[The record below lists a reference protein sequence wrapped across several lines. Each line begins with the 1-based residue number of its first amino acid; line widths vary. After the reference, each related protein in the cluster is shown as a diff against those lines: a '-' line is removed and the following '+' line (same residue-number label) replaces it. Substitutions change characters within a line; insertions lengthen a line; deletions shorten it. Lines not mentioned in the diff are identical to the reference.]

1 MILYGELALFLMA
14 VIATL
19 VSEAS
24 VERIFSHT
32 KLILHASRMRMGE
45 RPTAAQTYVKF
56 NGVALDGTSDHAAP
70 VPVVVP
76 GPYRYLQQLPND
88 DWSRVVSIAMTI
100 ATAVRQ
106 KLYITGLTSLAK
118 WKELPYP
125 FDMND
130 DDEDFEMME
139 EGGEGESADTESDE
153 DEFRT

>member
-76 GPYRYLQQLPND
+76 GFVGSVGP
-88 DWSRVVSIAMTI
+88 
-100 ATAVRQ
+100 AVIRI
-106 KLYITGLTSLAK
+106 KLNK
-118 WKELPYP
+118 WQDVKVDYNSML
-125 FDMND
+125 F
-130 DDEDFEMME
+130 
-139 EGGEGESADTESDE
+139 GEQRMKVHNV
-153 DEFRT
+153 F